1 MHPWPGSPATNSE
14 NRLTHF
20 QQAHPHNFFAKHND
34 SVCHMFA
41 PPFSENIDLQ
51 GSVYHGYA
59 VGVKMSRCLPGLL
72 NSSHAQACLTPVIK
86 RLSKNWGSGEF
97 HSPDPQFFIHPP
109 YQEGGGDQGPST
121 LRRPCGACL
130 AQVIDHRD
138 QSLLLRQCLD
148 KLTGKLAYL
157 CWAGALDGLLGQWAG
172 HFQVD
177 TAYKILD
184 AGNAGRI
191 HA

>member
-1 MHPWPGSPATNSE
+1 MHPWPGSPAINSE

-59 VGVKMSRCLPGLL
+59 VGVKMP
-72 NSSHAQACLTPVIK
+72 T
-86 RLSKNWGSGEF
+86 
-97 HSPDPQFFIHPP
+97 
-109 YQEGGGDQGPST
+109 
-121 LRRPCGACL
+121 GACL
-130 AQVIDHRD
+130 VQAIDHRD
-138 QSLLLRQCLD
+138 QLLLLRQCLD
-148 KLTGKLAYL
+148 KLTGKLTYL

-177 TAYKILD
+177 AAYKILD